1 MTIPQLRSR
10 LADISGSVCACLSPS
25 PGCWWGAGLGI
36 LWVVVPGIPAQAQ
49 ILFHSPVPEASLL
62 QAQSMQLASDAVR
75 LAQFGQTE
83 EALSRLKLGTQLY
96 PTSSELHYLS
106 GSLMLQEEQYQDA
119 VEALQQAR
127 DLSPDEPDILLTLGT
142 AYLRQGS
149 YFAAVEVL
157 ERGIELQPG
166 DPNAYF
172 QLGNAYLLRGDDQE
186 SEAAFREALELDPEF
201 WPAVNN
207 IGLLEYER
215 GNIESAIALWR
226 QTLEING
233 AVAEPHLALGTAL
246 YVQGQTQEA
255 EELGVQAMQLDPEY
269 GRLETLRINL
279 WGEQLLQDVQVL
291 LQTEAVSNALRQA
304 AREAA
309 TTVLE

>member
-1 MTIPQLRSR
+1 MNIRPSLPHPRFR
-10 LADISGSVCACLSPS
+10 LALGTPCRL
-25 PGCWWGAGLGI
+25 WGAGIGI
-36 LWVVVPGIPAQAQ
+36 LLWASSAGIPAQAQ

-75 LAQFGQTE
+75 LAQFGQRQ
-83 EALSRLKLGTQLY
+83 EALSRLKLGTQLF
-96 PTSSELHYLS
+96 PTSAELHYLS
-106 GSLMLQEEQYQDA
+106 GSLLLEEEQYQAA
-119 VEALQQAR
+119 VDALQQAR

-157 ERGIELQPG
+157 ERALDLQPG

-172 QLGNAYLLRGDDQE
+172 QLGNAYLLRGDDQQ
-186 SEAAFREALELDPEF
+186 SEAAFRRALDLEPEF

-215 GNIESAIALWR
+215 GNIQAAIDLWR
-226 QTLEING
+226 QTIDINDS
-233 AVAEPHLALGTAL
+233 VAEPRLALATAL
-246 YVQGQTQEA
+246 YIQGQIEEA
-255 EELGVQAMQLDPEY
+255 EELGIQAMQLDPDY

-279 WGEQLLQDVQVL
+279 WGQQLLQDVQIL
-291 LQTEAVSNALRQA
+291 LQTEAVNSALRQA

-309 TTVLE
+309 LELE